1 MSLSYSK
8 HAPVDLTAP
17 FGNCWP
23 LLVHRHARGVF
34 KQTSTEK
41 ALGIR
46 RRLPDPPSCP
56 WPASQTP
63 ALGSQRCWGIFEA
76 LMEEISLNDPKGGC
90 WCLLGICLT
99 LESRRLSRLSS
110 EASLC
115 ALDHLAL
122 IPLVPLLPVLTN
134 LFLWPF
140 SILEDSEPPLGHRNP
155 RGGSASICL
164 CCYFLFILPV
174 THS

>member
-1 MSLSYSK
+1 
-8 HAPVDLTAP
+8 
-17 FGNCWP
+17 
-23 LLVHRHARGVF
+23 
-34 KQTSTEK
+34 
-41 ALGIR
+41 
-46 RRLPDPPSCP
+46 
-56 WPASQTP
+56 
-63 ALGSQRCWGIFEA
+63 
-76 LMEEISLNDPKGGC
+76 MEEISLNDPKGGC